1 MLTRLKLDRIYDGL
15 LFLAEAARNPPILKS
30 HHHVELELNLLV
42 RGSITYV
49 VDGKR
54 FTFTGRTLLWMFPSQ
69 EHQLVDRSDDA
80 QYYVAVFT
88 PRLIAQACKGRGY
101 EGLKRRAPHRTGV
114 LHTTLDPETF
124 DLVRRTMDA
133 LMRESLDP
141 DILNREAGYG
151 DESDFRY
158 QHGDPDGL
166 NAGLRHLL
174 LMCWRS
180 QTTGTSPTGAV
191 SLHPLIRR
199 ALELLSET
207 GSDEKVGQLAKRCG
221 VSETYLSRV
230 FRRQVGVP
238 LSRYRNSLRLS
249 RFWEAYRRSEQKT
262 VTEAMFEAGFGSYA
276 QFYRVFAQAYGE
288 GPRSCL
294 RIKPKDLGS
303 S

>member
-1 MLTRLKLDRIYDGL
+1 MLARLKLDRIYDGF
-15 LFLAEAARNPPILKS
+15 LFLAESTRNPPILKS

-88 PRLIAQACKGRGY
+88 PRLISQACKGRGY
-101 EGLKRRAPHRTGV
+101 QGLKRRTPRDAGV

-133 LMRESLDP
+133 LMRDSLDP
-141 DILNREAGYG
+141 DVLNRESGYG
-151 DESDFRY
+151 GDSEFRY

-174 LMCWRS
+174 LLCWRS
-180 QTTGTSPTGAV
+180 QTTGPSPAGAV
-191 SLHPLIRR
+191 SLHRVVRR
-199 ALELLSET
+199 ALEWLSE
-207 GSDEKVGQLAKRCG
+207 GESDEGLGQLAQRCA
-221 VSETYLSRV
+221 VSEAYLSRV

-249 RFWEAYRRSEQKT
+249 RFWEAYRHPEQKT

-288 GPRSCL
+288 GPRACL
-294 RIKPKDLGS
+294 RMPPKPEK
-303 S
+303 